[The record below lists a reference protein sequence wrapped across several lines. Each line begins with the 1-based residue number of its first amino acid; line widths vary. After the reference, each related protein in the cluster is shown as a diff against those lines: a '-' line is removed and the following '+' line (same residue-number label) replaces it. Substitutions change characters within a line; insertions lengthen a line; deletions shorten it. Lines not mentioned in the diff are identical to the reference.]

1 MSTQNPPPS
10 ERAQQ
15 AGYRPLRVTNVEPFV
30 VWGENRN
37 YSFVVVDT
45 DEGISGVGEG
55 GLTWKEQAFAGSIE
69 HLRQFLVGAD
79 ANRIE
84 FLWQSM
90 APGGFF
96 PPGAI
101 GMSAIAAV
109 DIALSDIQGKK

>member
-1 MSTQNPPPS
+1 MSTEASSPS
-10 ERAQQ
+10 QS
-15 AGYRPLRVTNVEPFV
+15 GYRPLRITNVEPLI

-37 YSFVVVDT
+37 YTFVVVDT

-55 GLTWKEQAFAGSIE
+55 GLTWKEQSFAGAIE
-69 HLRQFLVGAD
+69 HVKQFLVGAD

-90 APGGFF
+90 ARGGFF

-101 GMSAIAAV
+101 GM
-109 DIALSDIQGKK
+109 